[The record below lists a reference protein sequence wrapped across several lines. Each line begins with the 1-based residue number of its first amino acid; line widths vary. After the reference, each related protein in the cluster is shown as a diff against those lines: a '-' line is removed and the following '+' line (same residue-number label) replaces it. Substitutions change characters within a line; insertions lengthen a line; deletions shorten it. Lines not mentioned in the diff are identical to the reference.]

1 LKSMLTRRA
10 GVIVGTVAVMVL
22 VAVGCHSQRAG
33 QDVAFETS
41 GSPATISWMVVR
53 DDANYPSVNPSFPV
67 DGIKHIYNDANDNCG
82 GTWGT
87 VGSGHTSPPDSTKVN
102 CFMDEVNDDPNVS
115 GDHQSI
121 VCDDTGTANDC
132 DTTDGNSNT
141 AAPNQLATTY
151 YQYGIA
157 GTYARAERT
166 LEWVRDW
173 QAVTV
178 TELNHTDY
186 PDCLVINHTFSSADA
201 LPSAH
206 IICPQ

>member
-1 LKSMLTRRA
+1 MRKTA
-10 GVIVGTVAVMVL
+10 YGVLAAICVILAVA
-22 VAVGCHSQRAG
+22 CHAQRAG

-41 GSPATISWMVVR
+41 GTPATVSWMVVR
-53 DDANYPSVNPSFPV
+53 DDANYPAPASMPI
-67 DGIKHIYNDANDNCG
+67 DGIKHIYNDANNNCG

-121 VCDDTGTANDC
+121 VCNDTGTANDC
-132 DTTDGNSNT
+132 ESTDGDSNT
-141 AAPNQLATTY
+141 YVPNNLASTY

-166 LEWVRDW
+166 LEWARDW
-173 QAVTV
+173 SSVTV
-178 TELNHTDY
+178 TESGHTDN
-186 PDCLVINHTFSSADA
+186 PDCLVINNTFSSTDA

-206 IICPQ
+206 IICP

>member
-1 LKSMLTRRA
+1 LKSMFTRRA

-33 QDVAFETS
+33 QDVAFQTS
-41 GSPATISWMVVR
+41 SGGTVIDWMVVR
-53 DDANYPSVNPSFPV
+53 DDANYPSTPSPRIE
-67 DGIKHIYNDANDNCG
+67 GIKHIYNDANDNCG

-121 VCDDTGTANDC
+121 VCNDYGTANDC
-132 DTTDGNSNT
+132 DTTDGDSNT

-173 QAVTV
+173 SARQVTD
-178 TELNHTDY
+178 TPITDY
-186 PDCLVINHTFSSADA
+186 PDCLVINHTFSSTDA

-206 IICPQ
+206 VICPS

>member
-1 LKSMLTRRA
+1 MLNRR
-10 GVIVGTVAVMVL
+10 VAVGAAVAIVIVL
-22 VAVGCHSQRAG
+22 VAAGCHSQRAA
-33 QDVAFETS
+33 QDVRFETS
-41 GSPATISWMVVR
+41 SGGTVVDWMTVQ
-53 DDANYPSVNPSFPV
+53 DDTNYPSVNPSFPV

-82 GTWGT
+82 GSWGT
-87 VGSGHTSPPDSTKVN
+87 VGAGHTSPPDSTKVN

-121 VCDDTGTANDC
+121 VCNDTGTANDC
-132 DTTDGNSNT
+132 DTTDADSST

-151 YQYGIA
+151 YQYGVA

-173 QAVTV
+173 TSVTV
-178 TELNHTDY
+178 TESNHTDY
-186 PDCLVINHTFSSADA
+186 PDCLVINPGA

-206 IICPQ
+206 IICPT